1 VSTERQPQSGPD
13 DGNDRARAERR
24 AADET
29 RAMHTDPERTDAARP
44 AAGGYVPGAARGRI
58 RVGINWGAAFFGWIA
73 AVGSAVILTAFV
85 VAVGAAVGVTRGATT
100 VQEASNQISQQDPQT
115 IGVAGLILLVV
126 VAFVSYY
133 CGGYVAARM
142 SRFEGARQGFGVWV
156 WAIIV
161 ALVVAIVAALA
172 GARYDVLTT
181 LNTFPRLPVNQGD
194 LTGTGLVAVLGLLVI
209 TLLGAVIGGAAGM
222 RYHRKLESAEAE
234 FVDPR

>member
-1 VSTERQPQSGPD
+1 
-13 DGNDRARAERR
+13 
-24 AADET
+24 
-29 RAMHTDPERTDAARP
+29 MHTDPERTDAARSR
-44 AAGGYVPGAARGRI
+44 AGGYVPGAARGRI
-58 RVGINWGAAFFGWIA
+58 SVGINWGAAFFGWIA

-85 VAVGAAVGVTRGATT
+85 VSVGAAVGVTRGATT

-115 IGVAGLILLVV
+115 IGVVGLILLVV
-126 VAFVSYY
+126 VAFLSYY

-156 WAIIV
+156 WAIVV

-194 LTGTGLVAVLGLLVI
+194 LTGTGLVAVLGLLII
-209 TLLGAVIGGAAGM
+209 TLLGAVVGGAAGM